1 MDWRFEYVDLEKIR
15 ELMEKS
21 DGWEE
26 AKQREFYSYLLEEK
40 DNFFGSSFG
49 DLFLDLYKEKL
60 GVSDLEIIRSKR
72 RHAPAPEEKPRVR
85 RVWKIFPALLLTV
98 AVSAGSIWVYRK
110 IEAQDAK
117 KHLQT
122 LQETL
127 TRDAAGADAVQNADR
142 ANAPAGPAGKND
154 TQDGADAVQNSAQ
167 ADAQNGGAAAVQN
180 SAGAGAQQASEEPPP
195 VLEEYRELASQYPE
209 LFGWLTIPDS
219 GINYPVMQPLTDKD
233 YYLHHNYEG
242 TPDDEGA
249 LFADPA
255 SSAWPMDDNLV
266 IYGHN
271 MKNGHM
277 FGELK
282 NYGTESYFLSHPRIL
297 FHTLYEK
304 AEYEVVTVVQTHIK
318 DETEDGFRYYQFFNY
333 ETEEAFSE
341 CVDFIQENQ
350 IYDVENKLQYGDQL
364 LMLSTCDY
372 AEDNGRFVV
381 IARKK
386 EV

>member
-1 MDWRFEYVDLEKIR
+1 
-15 ELMEKS
+15 
-21 DGWEE
+21 
-26 AKQREFYSYLLEEK
+26 
-40 DNFFGSSFG
+40 
-49 DLFLDLYKEKL
+49 
-60 GVSDLEIIRSKR
+60 
-72 RHAPAPEEKPRVR
+72 
-85 RVWKIFPALLLTV
+85 
-98 AVSAGSIWVYRK
+98 
-110 IEAQDAK
+110 
-117 KHLQT
+117 
-122 LQETL
+122 
-127 TRDAAGADAVQNADR
+127 
-142 ANAPAGPAGKND
+142 
-154 TQDGADAVQNSAQ
+154 
-167 ADAQNGGAAAVQN
+167 
-180 SAGAGAQQASEEPPP
+180 
-195 VLEEYRELASQYPE
+195 
-209 LFGWLTIPDS
+209 
-219 GINYPVMQPLTDKD
+219 
-233 YYLHHNYEG
+233 
-242 TPDDEGA
+242 
-249 LFADPA
+249 
-255 SSAWPMDDNLV
+255 MDDNLV